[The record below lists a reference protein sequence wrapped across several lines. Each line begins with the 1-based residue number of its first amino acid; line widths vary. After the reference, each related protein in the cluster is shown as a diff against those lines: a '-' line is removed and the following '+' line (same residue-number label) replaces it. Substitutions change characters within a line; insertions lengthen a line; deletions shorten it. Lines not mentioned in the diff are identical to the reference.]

1 MATQATITI
10 NDGES
15 TPVAH
20 DFDPAGVLDGVAVY
34 EDRVGG
40 IPVGYPKL
48 TLSVRR
54 PTKGSRAYKVTLK
67 ITNPTLEQASSGGTF
82 VPPPTLAFND
92 LAVVEFM
99 FPERGVP
106 QGRANMLAYVVNA
119 LQDAAVVSA
128 VEDLEPVN
136 G

>member
-1 MATQATITI
+1 MAAQATITI
-10 NDGES
+10 NDGQA

-20 DFDPAGVLDGVAVY
+20 DFDPAGVQDGIAVY
-34 EDRVGG
+34 EDRVDG
-40 IPVGYPKL
+40 IPVGYPRI
-48 TLSVRR
+48 TLSIRK

-99 FPERGVP
+99 LPERGTP
-106 QGRANMLAYVVNA
+106 AGRADILAYVVNA
-119 LQDAAVVSA
+119 LQSTPVVSA